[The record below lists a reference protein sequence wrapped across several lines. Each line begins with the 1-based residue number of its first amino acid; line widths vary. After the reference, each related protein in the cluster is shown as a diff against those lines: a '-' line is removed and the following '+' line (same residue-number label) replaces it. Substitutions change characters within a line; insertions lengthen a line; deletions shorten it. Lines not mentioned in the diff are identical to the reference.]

1 MSGISKN
8 IVRRKYL
15 STPSKLSGQSGVSNM
30 LSTLRVF
37 RHGVSHGDAG
47 PTRFFGVLLLCGED
61 VVFTFHAR
69 LSGSRDCSDLVI
81 GDYIHFMFPFTGWP
95 SCRI

>member
-1 MSGISKN
+1 
-8 IVRRKYL
+8 
-15 STPSKLSGQSGVSNM
+15 
-30 LSTLRVF
+30 
-37 RHGVSHGDAG
+37 
-47 PTRFFGVLLLCGED
+47 